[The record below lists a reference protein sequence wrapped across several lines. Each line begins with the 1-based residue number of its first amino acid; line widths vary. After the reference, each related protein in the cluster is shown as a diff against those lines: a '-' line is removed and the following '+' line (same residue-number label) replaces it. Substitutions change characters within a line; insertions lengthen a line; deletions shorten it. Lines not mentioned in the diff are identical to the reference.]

1 MQARYSPWW
10 MPTAIVVLSLI
21 SLALASGLILKQS
34 TPESS
39 RAQASNLAKNK
50 AQIYEWDM
58 VTSWPKNFPGLGT
71 APENFVK
78 MVEEI
83 TDGRLKI
90 TVHGANTI
98 VPGFGV
104 FDAVSSGS
112 VEMGHAAAYYWKG
125 KIPSA
130 PFFTSVPFGMN
141 VLEHNSWITHGGG
154 WELWREAYAPH
165 NLIPFPGGNT
175 GIQMGGWY
183 NVEINDISDIKGVKM
198 RIPGLGGE
206 VFTRAGGTA
215 VTIPSVELYNS
226 LQTGVIDALEWVG
239 PYNDL
244 SIGFHQ
250 VAKYYYYPG
259 WHETGAELEITVNKD
274 AYDALPADLQNAIKV
289 ASLATNQL
297 MTDEYMARSAAA
309 LEELK
314 NKYNVDVRP
323 FPEAVLLEFRRHAMD
338 IYAEQSAI
346 DPLFEK
352 ISEHYFDFKEKVS
365 VYSDISEEAY
375 YQLP

>member
-10 MPTAIVVLSLI
+10 MPTAIVCLALL
-21 SLALASGLILKQS
+21 SLALAASLVVKKSGVQTKTEASVQS
-34 TPESS
+34 SD
-39 RAQASNLAKNK
+39 
-50 AQIYEWDM
+50 QIFEWDL
-58 VTSWPKNFPGLGT
+58 VTSWPKNFPGLGV
-71 APENFVK
+71 APENFAS
-78 MVEEI
+78 MVNEMSN
-83 TDGRLKI
+83 GRLKI
-90 TVHGANTI
+90 KVHGANTI
-98 VPGFGV
+98 VPALGV

-141 VLEHNSWITHGGG
+141 VLEYNSWITHGGG
-154 WELWREAYAPH
+154 LELWREAYEPH

-175 GIQMGGWY
+175 GIQMGGWF
-183 NVEINDISDIKGVKM
+183 NVEINDIDDIKGVKM

-215 VTIPSVELYNS
+215 VTIPSVELYNA

-250 VAKYYYYPG
+250 VAEYYYYPG
-259 WHETGAELEITVNKD
+259 WHETGAELEFTVNKQ
-274 AYDALPADLQNAIKV
+274 AYESLPADLQSIIEV

-297 MTDEYMARSAAA
+297 MTDEYMARSATA
-309 LEELK
+309 LDELK

-323 FPEAVLLEFRRHAMD
+323 FPESVLKAFRSHAMD
-338 IYAEQSAI
+338 S
-346 DPLFEK
+346 FHK
-352 ISEHYFDFKEKVS
+352 
-365 VYSDISEEAY
+365 YS
-375 YQLP
+375 L

>member
-10 MPTAIVVLSLI
+10 MPTALI
-21 SLALASGLILKQS
+21 LLCLLSLALGAALVLKKSQAPLSLQS
-34 TPESS
+34 AGSVDS
-39 RAQASNLAKNK
+39 RV
-50 AQIYEWDM
+50 YEWDL

-71 APENFVK
+71 APENFARLVG
-78 MVEEI
+78 EI
-83 TDGRLKI
+83 SNGRLKV

-98 VPGFGV
+98 VPALGV

-125 KIPSA
+125 KIPAAS
-130 PFFTSVPFGMN
+130 FFTSVPFGMN

-154 WELWREAYAPH
+154 LELWREAYAPH

-183 NVEINDISDIKGVKM
+183 NVEINDISDLKGVKM

-250 VAKYYYYPG
+250 VARYYYYPG
-259 WHETGAELEITVNKD
+259 WHEPGAALELTVNKQ
-274 AYDALPADLQNAIKV
+274 AYESLPEDLQAAIKV

-309 LEELK
+309 LDELK
-314 NKYNVDVRP
+314 TKYKVDVRP
-323 FPEAVLLEFRRHAMD
+323 FPESVLRALNKHAEA
-338 IYAEQSAI
+338 IYGELSAQ
-346 DPLFEK
+346 DPFFK
-352 ISEHYFDFKEKVS
+352 RVSEHYFDYKKKVS
-365 VYSDISEEAY
+365 DYADISEEAY
-375 YQLP
+375 YRLP

>member
-10 MPTAIVVLSLI
+10 MPTAIVLLALT
-21 SLALASGLILKQS
+21 SLALAATLVLKRA
-34 TPESS
+34 SS
-39 RAQASNLAKNK
+39 HSNAIYAGETN
-50 AQIYEWDM
+50 AQIYEWDL

-71 APENFVK
+71 APENFARFVD
-78 MVEEI
+78 ELSN
-83 TDGRLKI
+83 GRLKI

-98 VPGFGV
+98 VPALGV

-141 VLEHNSWITHGGG
+141 VLQYNSWITHGGG
-154 WELWREAYAPH
+154 LELWREVYAPH

-175 GIQMGGWY
+175 GIQMGGWF
-183 NVEINDISDIKGVKM
+183 NVEINDIEDVKGVKM

-215 VTIPSVELYNS
+215 VTIPSVELYNA

-259 WHETGAELEITVNKD
+259 WHETGAALEFTVNKH
-274 AYDALPADLQNAIKV
+274 AYESLPADLQSVIEV

-297 MTDEYMARSAAA
+297 MTDEYIARSSAA
-309 LEELK
+309 LKELK
-314 NKYNVDVRP
+314 TKYKVDVRP
-323 FPEAVLLEFRRHAMD
+323 FPEAVLQAFREHAD
-338 IYAEQSAI
+338 VIYAENAAK
-346 DPLFEK
+346 DPLFK
-352 ISEHYFDFKEKVS
+352 KVSEHYFEFKEKAS
-365 VYSDISEEAY
+365 SYLDISEEAF